1 MYDLFVGLP
10 PWAWSLC
17 VMALMVAVGLIAHS
31 VVYSIAG
38 RIARRTS
45 RPLDDLFV
53 EHSRRPARLLFPMV
67 FISLAWSAV
76 PPAPEIAVTGQRLLG
91 VLFIV
96 AIAWLLVKLLAVFSD
111 WIALRY
117 PLEVANNLTARRIRT
132 QANIFRRIAAF
143 IVGGIAT
150 ALILMKIPGVENV
163 GASLL
168 ASAGIA
174 GVIVGVAA
182 RPVLSNLLAGLQIA
196 LTQPIRLDDV
206 VIVEGE
212 WGRIEEITNT
222 YVVVRIWDLR
232 RLVVPLSHF
241 IEKPFQNWTRQ
252 TADLLGTVFVNADYT
267 LPVDEVRAELH
278 RILEASGMWD
288 GKVWNLQV
296 VEATERT
303 VQLRALMSAPDASA
317 AFDLRCIVRE
327 RLIAYIQ
334 QHYPDSLPRARAELH
349 RDTSEPAPQP
359 PATPEPGSTGAI
371 DHIAAARSEDPA
383 GRAQSVRAQAHL
395 TNPARA

>member
-1 MYDLFVGLP
+1 MQEMLAGLP
-10 PWAWSLC
+10 PWAISLC
-17 VMALMVAVGLIAHS
+17 IMALMIVIGLSAHYL
-31 VVYSIAG
+31 VYSIAA

-45 RPLDDLFV
+45 RPLDELFIN
-53 EHSRRPARLLFPMV
+53 HSRQPARLLFPLV
-67 FISLAWSAV
+67 FILLAWSAI
-76 PPAPEIAVTGQRLLG
+76 PPAPEIAFTGERVLG
-91 VLFIV
+91 VLFIA
-96 AIAWLLVKLLAVFSD
+96 AIAWLLVKLLEVFSD

-117 PLEVANNLTARRIRT
+117 PLEIADNLAARRIRT
-132 QANIFRRIAAF
+132 QANIFRRIVAF
-143 IVGGIAT
+143 ILAAVAV

-174 GVIVGVAA
+174 GLIVGVAA
-182 RPVLSNLLAGLQIA
+182 RPALSNLLAGLQIA

-222 YVVVRIWDLR
+222 YIVVRIWDLR
-232 RLVVPLSHF
+232 RLIVPLSHF

-267 LPVDEVRAELH
+267 LPVEEVRAELH

-296 VEATERT
+296 VEATEHT
-303 VQLRALMSAPDASA
+303 VQLRALMSAPDASSA
-317 AFDLRCIVRE
+317 WDLRCHVRE

-334 QHYPDSLPRARAELH
+334 ERYPDSLPRARAEIQGELERH
-349 RDTSEPAPQP
+349 EPEVPGDARD
-359 PATPEPGSTGAI
+359 
-371 DHIAAARSEDPA
+371 AAKPDSNRDARSSKPRQQPA
-383 GRAQSVRAQAHL
+383 HV
-395 TNPARA
+395 

>member
-1 MYDLFVGLP
+1 MQELFADLP
-10 PWAWSLC
+10 PWAISLC
-17 VMALMVAVGLIAHS
+17 IMAAMIVIGLIAHAI
-31 VVYSIAG
+31 VYSIAA

-45 RPLDDLFV
+45 RPLDELFIA
-53 EHSRRPARLLFPMV
+53 HSRRPARLLFPLV
-67 FISLAWSAV
+67 FIILAWSAI
-76 PPAPEIAVTGQRLLG
+76 PPAPEIAFTGARVLG

-96 AIAWLLVKLLAVFSD
+96 AIAWLLVRLLAVFSD
-111 WIALRY
+111 WITLRY
-117 PLEVANNLTARRIRT
+117 PLEIANNLAARRIRT

-143 IVGGIAT
+143 IVGAIAG

-174 GVIVGVAA
+174 GIIVGVAA

-222 YVVVRIWDLR
+222 YIVVRIWDLR
-232 RLVVPLSHF
+232 RLIVPLSHF

-252 TADLLGTVFVNADYT
+252 TADLLGTVFINADYT

-278 RILEASGMWD
+278 RVLEASGMWD

-303 VQLRALMSAPDASA
+303 VQLRALMSAPDASSA
-317 AFDLRCIVRE
+317 WDLRCHVRE

-334 QHYPDSLPRARAELH
+334 THHPDSLPRARAEVQGELE
-349 RDTSEPAPQP
+349 RQQPEAKAKDTPAPRRP
-359 PATPEPGSTGAI
+359 
-371 DHIAAARSEDPA
+371 
-383 GRAQSVRAQAHL
+383 VRV
-395 TNPARA
+395 

>member
-1 MYDLFVGLP
+1 MQELLAGLP
-10 PWAWSLC
+10 PWAISLC
-17 VMALMVAVGLIAHS
+17 VLTLMVVLGLIAHS
-31 VVYSIAG
+31 VVYWVAG
-38 RIARRTS
+38 RIARRTP
-45 RPLDDLFV
+45 RPLDELFV
-53 EHSRRPARLLFPMV
+53 EHSRQPARLLFPLV
-67 FISLAWSAV
+67 FIILAWSAI
-76 PPAPEIAVTGQRLLG
+76 PPATEIAFTGERVLG

-96 AIAWLLVKLLAVFSD
+96 AITWLLVKLLAVFSD

-117 PLEVANNLTARRIRT
+117 PLDIANNLAARRIRT
-132 QANIFRRIAAF
+132 QANIFRRIAAV
-143 IVGGIAT
+143 IVGAIAG

-174 GVIVGVAA
+174 GIVVGVAA

-222 YVVVRIWDLR
+222 YIVVCVWDLR
-232 RLVVPLSHF
+232 RLVVPLSYF

-252 TADLLGTVFVNADYT
+252 TADLLGTVMVNVDYT
-267 LPVDEVRAELH
+267 LPVEEVRAELH

-303 VQLRALMSAPDASA
+303 VQLRALMSAPDASSA
-317 AFDLRCIVRE
+317 WDLRCLVRE

-334 QHYPDSLPRARAELH
+334 AHYPDSLPRARAEIQGELE
-349 RDTSEPAPQP
+349 REEPKAE
-359 PATPEPGSTGAI
+359 PER
-371 DHIAAARSEDPA
+371 ARVSC
-383 GRAQSVRAQAHL
+383 
-395 TNPARA
+395 